1 MTRRRSFTARLR
13 RSLRSIG
20 TKLVALTALVI
31 VATIVLLVWQWTQ
44 ATREL
49 LYTAKEI
56 DAKGTATTV
65 SHTIMNEID
74 DAVNVA
80 SRVESMTKDHHVH
93 VLITGE
99 IVARL
104 RDASAFALR
113 PIAMGVM
120 VRGRDEPIDLY
131 TIDEPPPRLLEA

>member
-1 MTRRRSFTARLR
+1 MRAALRAFNAERRALG
-13 RSLRSIG
+13 LPVIEAGIG
-20 TKLVALTALVI
+20 VHGGDVVMGTIGFASKIESTVI
-31 VATIVLLVWQWTQ
+31 
-44 ATREL
+44 
-49 LYTAKEI
+49 
-56 DAKGTATTV
+56 G
-65 SHTIMNEID
+65 

-131 TIDEPPPRLLEA
+131 TIDEPPVRLLEA